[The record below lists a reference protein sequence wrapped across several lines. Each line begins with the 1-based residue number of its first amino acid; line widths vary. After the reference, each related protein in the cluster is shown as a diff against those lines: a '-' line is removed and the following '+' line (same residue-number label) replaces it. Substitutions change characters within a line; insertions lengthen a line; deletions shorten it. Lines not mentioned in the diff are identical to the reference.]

1 MFPLKNSFLLRNSQY
16 DWPLGFQYSP
26 GITAIH
32 QHWSP
37 LSSILSTALPN
48 QLNQFRARNSSLG
61 PCLST
66 TRLKQGSHE
75 YKNTDN
81 CQVPF
86 NTRTLNVGIN
96 YFCNLRLEDFLFCW
110 HFASPLVFLLQRM
123 VPSGLLRGS
132 WGWLWGLLGP
142 TRTFR
147 QIQDKLSVHS
157 LLRGLQLSW
166 DRVMASEKSRGLWST

>member
-1 MFPLKNSFLLRNSQY
+1 MIGHWDSSILR
-16 DWPLGFQYSP
+16 PP

-32 QHWSP
+32 QHWYP

-81 CQVPF
+81 CQVLV
-86 NTRTLNVGIN
+86 NTHTLNVGSK
-96 YFCNLRLEDFLFCW
+96 YFCNLRLEDFYFVDILRHPWYSCCKEWSLQACYGAPGAGCGGSWDQLGPSDKFKTNS
-110 HFASPLVFLLQRM
+110 ASTVCCGGSSCHEIVSWLQR
-123 VPSGLLRGS
+123 SHEAY
-132 WGWLWGLLGP
+132 
-142 TRTFR
+142 
-147 QIQDKLSVHS
+147 D
-157 LLRGLQLSW
+157 QL
-166 DRVMASEKSRGLWST
+166 K